1 MTISIGDRASNAASG
16 SVKTPRNFEYKTTDW
31 SEALSNN
38 PGKKGKPAPWVK
50 KESEHRRRALDE
62 FNRANHPAYDEWR
75 TKRTE
80 AANIFRKEAETK
92 YPGVAG
98 VSDAIKET
106 DKKVGKW
113 DKKNP
118 TPLTW
123 EESRR
128 LEAEFESQYESPDFS

>member
-1 MTISIGDRASNAASG
+1 M
-16 SVKTPRNFEYKTTDW
+16 
-31 SEALSNN
+31 SNN

-50 KESEHRRRALDE
+50 KENEHRRRALE
-62 FNRANHPAYDEWR
+62 EYTRANHPAYDEWR
-75 TKRTE
+75 KKRTE
-80 AANIFRKEAETK
+80 AANMIRMEAETK
-92 YPGVAG
+92 HPGVAG

-113 DKKNP
+113 DKQNP

-128 LEAEFESQYESPDFS
+128 LEAEFDAQYERPDFS